1 MGLLDTATGFLSVNA
16 FLAILEMGDTTC
28 NRYNFGKKQI
38 TIMVIV
44 ATDFWF
50 DIGEEAYLVKV
61 AAKETKKIHDQVGF
75 GDDPPCLLGSSEL

>member
-44 ATDFWF
+44 ATDF
-50 DIGEEAYLVKV
+50 
-61 AAKETKKIHDQVGF
+61 
-75 GDDPPCLLGSSEL
+75 